1 MPRHKTI
8 QSSADIAA
16 EIGRLKREQERLVM
30 LEDQRRG
37 AVLRE
42 VLSGPAGDHLREI
55 LRPLVRGRDAS
66 LFDLRARVI
75 AGDVERSS
83 RVG

>member
-1 MPRHKTI
+1 MPRHKTV

-16 EIGRLKREQERLVM
+16 QIGRLKREQERLVL

-42 VLSGPAGDHLREI
+42 VLNGPAGDDLREI

-66 LFDLRARVI
+66 LFDLRARGV
-75 AGDVERSS
+75 ASDVDPSS
-83 RVG
+83 LVG